1 MKCYYFMCLVCVL
14 VFCKNDVQCSPHS
27 AFSTGKVSR
36 QRIRINSKSSSP
48 RGGRAQETEKV
59 LVPPDYKYKT
69 YGKVNITVIDS
80 GGLPWYCYTGDH
92 VRCIPLFRLPGKWR
106 TTRFP
111 NTYTPTT
118 PPNPNKARS
127 TIPPN
132 PNKARSTIPTT
143 TTTSLTTLMA
153 PEEETTPMTT
163 AARFRSTPTNTAT
176 QIPRLNREPKY
187 SKPIT
192 KEEPIESNLQRDRS
206 QARFLS
212 IPEGLTFS
220 KLIKVVTGT
229 QDKSESNSKK
239 SARKPTNQ
247 GKNVGVPQRTKNNG
261 VPSSQVKFKQTIKVE
276 DKGGPH
282 LNFTTQK
289 TSWLDKL
296 KNNIPNENTY
306 TRVNVNNEGWVPIQN
321 NNFVRRPNNEIQSKI
336 DIVHTGDEDQDPVFD
351 RTQMDWIRNNFPDMP
366 TKTNLLLTS
375 TFNIN
380 NSSTSSLQKNTKE
393 GSVAESINQFI
404 YSKFVKPN
412 QVRLIFSF
420 LEYRIL
426 NLKVTFYHNFCSFT
440 IFFS

>member
-1 MKCYYFMCLVCVL
+1 MKCYYYICLVSVL
-14 VFCKNDVQCSPHS
+14 VFYKNDVQCSPHS
-27 AFSTGKVSR
+27 SFMTGNVSR
-36 QRIRINSKSSSP
+36 QRKRINPRPSSP

-59 LVPPDYKYKT
+59 LVPPDYKYKA

-92 VRCIPLFRLPGKWR
+92 VRCVPLFRLPGKWR

-111 NTYTPTT
+111 NIYTPTT
-118 PPNPNKARS
+118 PSNPNKARS
-127 TIPPN
+127 AIPTN

-143 TTTSLTTLMA
+143 TTTSSTTLMA

-163 AARFRSTPTNTAT
+163 AARFRSTPINTAT
-176 QIPRLNREPKY
+176 QIPRLNRELNY

-192 KEEPIESNLQRDRS
+192 QEKSIESNLQRDRG

-229 QDKSESNSKK
+229 QDKTDSNSKK
-239 SARKPTNQ
+239 SVRKPTNQ
-247 GKNVGVPQRTKNNG
+247 AKNVGVPQRTKNVGAPQRTKDNG
-261 VPSSQVKFKQTIKVE
+261 VPSSVVKFKKTIKVV

-289 TSWLDKL
+289 WIDKL
-296 KNNIPNENTY
+296 KENIPNGNTY
-306 TRVNVNNEGWVPIQN
+306 TRVNLNNEGWVPIQSSN
-321 NNFVRRPNNEIQSKI
+321 HVRRPNNEIQSKI
-336 DIVHTGDEDQDPVFD
+336 DIVPFQGGDPNAQIDH
-351 RTQMDWIRNNFPDMP
+351 TQMDWMRNNFPDMP
-366 TKTNLLLTS
+366 AKTNLMLTS

-380 NSSTSSLQKNTKE
+380 DSSTSTLQKNTKE

-404 YSKFVKPN
+404 YSKFVRPN
-412 QVRLIFSF
+412 QVRSIHRL
-420 LEYRIL
+420 L
-426 NLKVTFYHNFCSFT
+426 NLH
-440 IFFS
+440 IFI